1 VVFVRPR
8 EAQLKSVTRDPV
20 FTILH
25 ERSEQEQGY
34 LQMEQLLE
42 RAHAYLNALEAD
54 RQAALA
60 RSEQKAEEAKLIK
73 ARQEGFRAA
82 VEILGGE
89 LRAAKIGSLN
99 DPKEPVRR
107 RRPRRHIPELI
118 ERELSF
124 SGQAM
129 TTRQIAE
136 AIDYT
141 LERTEIAL
149 ERMRETGQVFR
160 SGKNKWVIDTIS
172 FTHMNGD
179 AIGAGNV
186 KSRQP
191 PDA

>member
-1 VVFVRPR
+1 
-8 EAQLKSVTRDPV
+8 
-20 FTILH
+20 
-25 ERSEQEQGY
+25 
-34 LQMEQLLE
+34 MEQLPE
-42 RAHAYLNALEAD
+42 KARAYLDVLEAD

-60 RSEQKAEEAKLIK
+60 LSEQKAEEAKLIK

-89 LRAAKIGSLN
+89 LRAAKIGSLD

-124 SGQAM
+124 SGQGM

>member
-1 VVFVRPR
+1 MVFVRPR
-8 EAQLKSVTRDPV
+8 EAKLKRVTRDPV
-20 FTILH
+20 LTTLH

-42 RAHAYLNALEAD
+42 RAYAYLNALEAD

-60 RSEQKAEEAKLIK
+60 LSEQKAEEAKLIK

-89 LRAAKIGSLN
+89 LRAAKIGSLD

-124 SGQAM
+124 SGRSM
-129 TTRQIAE
+129 TARQIAK
-136 AIDYT
+136 AIDYS
-141 LERTEIAL
+141 LERTNVAL
-149 ERMRETGQVFR
+149 QRMEMTGEVLR
-160 SGKNKWVIDTIS
+160 NGKDEWESVNAAK
-172 FTHMNGD
+172 F
-179 AIGAGNV
+179 
-186 KSRQP
+186 
-191 PDA
+191 